1 MGTTFDTLER
11 TPVTPAAQPD
21 PAKLEAFMGKM
32 VGDMGAANG
41 GALVILGERLG
52 LYKALAEGGRA
63 TSRELAD
70 RTGLPERYV
79 RDWLSAKA
87 AAGSVEY
94 DAEVRTLF
102 ISPAQVIALADE
114 NSPVYMVTAFHI
126 TPAVYIS
133 APQSG
138 TRPVGNNCVSPCRN

>member
-21 PAKLEAFMGKM
+21 PAKLEAFMGKL

-70 RTGLPERYV
+70 RTGLHERYV
-79 RDWLSAKA
+79 RDWLSAQA
-87 AAGSVEY
+87 AAGYVEY
-94 DAEVRTLF
+94 DAEERTFFL
-102 ISPAQVIALADE
+102 SPGPVQALAE
-114 NSPVYMVTAFHI
+114 EHSPVRMAH
-126 TPAVYIS
+126 
-133 APQSG
+133 
-138 TRPVGNNCVSPCRN
+138 